1 MPLATDD
8 LTSRMFEGTTVKQ
21 DTQQQADRIFS
32 KALDLPAER
41 RAHFLFESCGDDDA
55 LKSEVSLLLS
65 QYGSTEKALSSAD
78 PSHTL
83 SAGEP
88 EEGSIAAPGAGDL
101 LGNFRLLERLEGTDE
116 DCFLAETEGSR
127 ERVILRVL
135 TPELDNSDV
144 RRVRIDAETMTR
156 LEHPGIE
163 PLLEIGTAILG
174 TGPRAFIVTTATRK
188 PNLVQWTEEQNPSHE
203 QKLNVA
209 IRLVES
215 VAFSHRRA
223 ILDGDLHPERI
234 LIDDL
239 GHPSID
245 AIGLPRLLRHHL
257 ATPHEGLACRA
268 PESMDI
274 PWSRLDARVDLYSL
288 GGIFQ
293 WLFREELEGSSQE
306 SIDALQ
312 QIIARSH
319 AHDPDVR
326 YSSSDAM
333 LRDLQKIAGGD
344 IPQLPSS
351 LSEDVRTLAIEH
363 PKAAILAGLT
373 VVIMLTAIVTL
384 ISLLA

>member
-1 MPLATDD
+1 M
-8 LTSRMFEGTTVKQ
+8 KQ

-32 KALDLPAER
+32 KALDLPEER
-41 RAHFLFESCGDDDA
+41 RAHFLFESCGEDDA
-55 LKSEVSLLLS
+55 LKSEVSLLLA

-88 EEGSIAAPGAGDL
+88 DEGSIAAPGAGDL
-101 LGNFRLLERLEGTDE
+101 LGNFRLLERLEETEE

-135 TPELDNSDV
+135 TPELDNNDV
-144 RRVRIDAETMTR
+144 RRIRIEAETMTR

-174 TGPRAFIVTTATRK
+174 TGPRAFIVTAATRK
-188 PNLVQWTEEQNPSHE
+188 LTLVQWIEQQNPSLQ
-203 QKLNVA
+203 QKLTVA
-209 IRLVES
+209 TRLAEAI
-215 VAFSHRRA
+215 AFSHQRA

-239 GHPSID
+239 GHPSVD

-268 PESMDI
+268 PESMDT

-288 GGIFQ
+288 GGILQ
-293 WLFREELEGSSQE
+293 WLFRDELHN
-306 SIDALQ
+306 DAQPQMNTLGQ
-312 QIIARSH
+312 VITRSH
-319 AHDPDVR
+319 AHDAEAR
-326 YSSSDAM
+326 YSSCDAM
-333 LRDLQKIAGGD
+333 LGDLKAIIQAD
-344 IPQLPSS
+344 IGQESAS
-351 LSEDVRTLAIEH
+351 LSEDVRALAVRH
-363 PKAAILAGLT
+363 PKAAIVGGLA
-373 VVIMLTAIVTL
+373 VVTMLAAIITL

>member
-1 MPLATDD
+1 MSRIYAD
-8 LTSRMFEGTTVKQ
+8 LSSWMHLGNIVKQ

-32 KALDLPAER
+32 KAIDLPAER
-41 RAHFLFESCGDDDA
+41 RDNFLFESCGDDDA

-65 QYGSTEKALSSAD
+65 QYGSTEKALSSTD

-88 EEGSIAAPGAGDL
+88 EEGAIAAPGAGDL
-101 LGNFRLLERLEGTDE
+101 LGNFRLLERLDE
-116 DCFLAETEGSR
+116 TQGDCFLAETEGSR

-135 TPELDNSDV
+135 VPELDNNDV
-144 RRVRIDAETMTR
+144 RRIRIESETMTR

-174 TGPRAFIVTTATRK
+174 TGPRAFIVTAATRK
-188 PNLVQWTEEQNPSHE
+188 PNLVQWIDEQNPSFE
-203 QKLNVA
+203 KRLNVA

-223 ILDGDLHPERI
+223 ILDGDLHPERV
-234 LIDDL
+234 LIDEL
-239 GHPSID
+239 GQPSIE

-268 PESMDI
+268 PECMDI

-288 GGIFQ
+288 GGIFE
-293 WLFREELEGSSQE
+293 WLFRQEPEEATEQRLMVLRQVIS
-306 SIDALQ
+306 
-312 QIIARSH
+312 RSH
-319 AHDPDVR
+319 AHEADAR

-333 LRDLQKIAGGD
+333 LTDLQRS
-344 IPQLPSS
+344 QRPSESQAEYS
-351 LSEDVRTLAIEH
+351 LSEDVRALAVRH
-363 PKAAILAGLT
+363 PKATILCGLALVTMLAAI
-373 VVIMLTAIVTL
+373 ITL
-384 ISLLA
+384 ISQLG